1 MAGKPDDDDLPLV
14 GDDGWPL
21 GGPSDA
27 EVKRAAKARFER
39 DMQAALARWQGGDLT
54 AFALAIQLYWRQHR
68 EFPHE
73 LVQASKV
80 LVERAM
86 AEDERR
92 ARREWER
99 HRYRWELLVELRQRR
114 DELSDGTSLER
125 ARMAVSEALQN
136 TPDPGQSVEGSRNRR

>member
-92 ARREWER
+92 A
-99 HRYRWELLVELRQRR
+99 L
-114 DELSDGTSLER
+114 
-125 ARMAVSEALQN
+125 
-136 TPDPGQSVEGSRNRR
+136 

>member
-68 EFPHE
+68 EFPHS
-73 LVQASKV
+73 AGI
-80 LVERAM
+80 ANI
-86 AEDERR
+86 AAAH
-92 ARREWER
+92 ARRGQRSTSRGLEI
-99 HRYRWELLVELRQRR
+99 LL
-114 DELSDGTSLER
+114 
-125 ARMAVSEALQN
+125 
-136 TPDPGQSVEGSRNRR
+136 PPPPP